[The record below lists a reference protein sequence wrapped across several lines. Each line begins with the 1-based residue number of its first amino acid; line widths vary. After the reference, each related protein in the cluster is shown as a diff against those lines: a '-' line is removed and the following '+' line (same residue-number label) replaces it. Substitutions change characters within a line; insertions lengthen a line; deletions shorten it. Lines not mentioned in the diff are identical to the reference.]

1 MTDAAWSEP
10 HHDGSALYVPDPN
23 PKLGAKVN
31 VFLRVPRTSDV
42 TSAWVRVIIDGE
54 PELVRPAVDR
64 QDKRD
69 TWLRAE
75 LPVIN
80 PVVSY
85 RWLLDGGQYGYQ

>member
-1 MTDAAWSEP
+1 
-10 HHDGSALYVPDPN
+10 
-23 PKLGAKVN
+23 
-31 VFLRVPRTSDV
+31 
-42 TSAWVRVIIDGE
+42 VRVIIDDE

-69 TWLRAE
+69 TWLRAA

>member
-1 MTDAAWSEP
+1 MTDTAWSDP

-23 PKLGAKVN
+23 PKLGGKVN
-31 VFLRVPRTSDV
+31 VFLRAPRTSDV
-42 TSAWVRVIIDGE
+42 TSAWVRVIIDDE

-69 TWLRAE
+69 TWLRAA

-85 RWLLDGGQYGYQ
+85 RWLLDGGQFGYQ